1 MFKRMAKPI
10 IEKENTRERTM
21 IKMKAQELAKYLAY
35 ADLDED
41 FVVVKKTT
49 YLKMCEIIKK
59 YKKIKKILDK

>member
-1 MFKRMAKPI
+1 MAKPI
-10 IEKENTRERTM
+10 IANKNTKERKV

-35 ADLDED
+35 ADLDEEL
-41 FVVVKKTT
+41 VVVKKTT

>member
-1 MFKRMAKPI
+1 MVKPTTAN
-10 IEKENTRERTM
+10 KNTRERKVT
-21 IKMKAQELAKYLAY
+21 KMKAQELAKYLAY

>member
-1 MFKRMAKPI
+1 MVKPTTAN
-10 IEKENTRERTM
+10 KNTRERIM

>member
-1 MFKRMAKPI
+1 
-10 IEKENTRERTM
+10 
-21 IKMKAQELAKYLAY
+21 MKAQELAKYLAY

>member
-1 MFKRMAKPI
+1 MVKPI
-10 IEKENTRERTM
+10 IANKNTKERKV

-35 ADLDED
+35 ADLDEEL
-41 FVVVKKTT
+41 VVVKKTT

>member
-1 MFKRMAKPI
+1 MVKPTTA
-10 IEKENTRERTM
+10 KENTKERNKVS
-21 IKMKAQELAKYLAY
+21 KMKAQELAKYLAY

-49 YLKMCEIIKK
+49 YSKMCEIIRK